1 MYRISVTS
9 LEKFRRYIEGVS
21 SYDTEEALLE
31 TLSGEFKGN
40 AYTRIGTAFH
50 NVVELGEEA
59 FAGNTH
65 ADCFPVVSDNTVVLM
80 NQEQIL
86 TAMKYRYSIRGAFFE
101 IPLGRDFSSTP
112 FPIYVSG
119 RADVISG
126 AEIRDIKTKYST
138 PKASDYSNS
147 CQWKLYLDILEA
159 ERFCFDVFEFRG
171 YSQDKCIDEEGIDD
185 VRELKL
191 VPFDTVV
198 CDRYNSME
206 QDNRALVNEF
216 CKYIEIKNLYH
227 LLKQKK

>member
-9 LEKFRRYIEGVS
+9 LEKFRRYLEGVS

-86 TAMKYRYSIRGAFFE
+86 M
-101 IPLGRDFSSTP
+101 P
-112 FPIYVSG
+112 
-119 RADVISG
+119 
-126 AEIRDIKTKYST
+126 
-138 PKASDYSNS
+138 
-147 CQWKLYLDILEA
+147 
-159 ERFCFDVFEFRG
+159 
-171 YSQDKCIDEEGIDD
+171 
-185 VRELKL
+185 
-191 VPFDTVV
+191 
-198 CDRYNSME
+198 
-206 QDNRALVNEF
+206 
-216 CKYIEIKNLYH
+216 
-227 LLKQKK
+227 

>member
-1 MYRISVTS
+1 M
-9 LEKFRRYIEGVS
+9 
-21 SYDTEEALLE
+21 
-31 TLSGEFKGN
+31 
-40 AYTRIGTAFH
+40 
-50 NVVELGEEA
+50 
-59 FAGNTH
+59 
-65 ADCFPVVSDNTVVLM
+65 
-80 NQEQIL
+80 
-86 TAMKYRYSIRGAFFE
+86 
-101 IPLGRDFSSTP
+101 
-112 FPIYVSG
+112 
-119 RADVISG
+119 ISG

-216 CKYIEIKNLYH
+216 CKYIEMWIKEQTGITVAEFGAAEP
-227 LLKQKK
+227 KQETPKPEQQSLF